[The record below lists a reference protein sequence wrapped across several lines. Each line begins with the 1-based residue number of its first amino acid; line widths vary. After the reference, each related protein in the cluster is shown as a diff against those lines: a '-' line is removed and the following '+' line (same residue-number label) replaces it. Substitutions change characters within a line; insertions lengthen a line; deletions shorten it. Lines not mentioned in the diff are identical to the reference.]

1 MHAFPDLL
9 QKLMTQPPGKQSSGF
24 RMMAFPREN
33 ELEYYSVKKWPFAM
47 SL

>member
-9 QKLMTQPPGKQSSGF
+9 QKSMTQPLGKQSSGF

-33 ELEYYSVKKWPFAM
+33 KFGYYGVKK
-47 SL
+47 